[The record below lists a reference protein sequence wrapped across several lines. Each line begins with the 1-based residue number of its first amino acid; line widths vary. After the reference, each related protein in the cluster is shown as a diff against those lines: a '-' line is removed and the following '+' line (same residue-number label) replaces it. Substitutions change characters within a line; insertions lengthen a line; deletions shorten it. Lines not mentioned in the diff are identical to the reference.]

1 MKDPMPN
8 AKAPVIVSKV
18 ERHKNIVLLDV
29 SEIYCFLFMHAC
41 TSKCDRLMGLEYT
54 YIAEY
59 ALACLYA

>member
-1 MKDPMPN
+1 MPN

-29 SEIYCFLFMHAC
+29 SEGHCFLFMHAC
-41 TSKCDRLMGLEYT
+41 TSKYDQLMGFEYT
-54 YIAEY
+54 YIDEY